1 LVGNMFFFY
10 ILMYVCVISCAR
22 CRILACIVLV
32 TVSHM
37 LCSVVASNQN
47 LVHRF

>member
-1 LVGNMFFFY
+1 LEICIFY
-10 ILMYVCVISCAR
+10 ILMFVLVISCVR
-22 CRILACIVLV
+22 RRILACIVLV

-37 LCSVVASNQN
+37 LCSVVASIQN